1 MAHCAYRSCA
11 AKTSTTASPDSWTSS
26 VKTHSRPRRTA
37 LDSLSGR
44 TEAKRHI
51 GSFDGT
57 VRLRNAETG
66 KLRRTLINDGYPVY
80 SVAFSPDGK
89 TLATGDFDG
98 IVRLYN
104 ELSVPHVA
112 EKRICKAVRRN
123 FTRMERTVYLSGQS
137 TAPVCPGYPV
147 PR

>member
-1 MAHCAYRSCA
+1 M
-11 AKTSTTASPDSWTSS
+11 
-26 VKTHSRPRRTA
+26 
-37 LDSLSGR
+37 
-44 TEAKRHI
+44 
-51 GSFDGT
+51 
-57 VRLRNAETG
+57 RLWNTETG

-80 SVAFSPDGK
+80 SVAFSLDGK

-112 EKRICKAVRRN
+112 EKRICKDVRRN
-123 FTRMERTVYLSGQS
+123 FTRMEQTVYLSGQS

>member
-11 AKTSTTASPDSWTSS
+11 AKTSTTASRDSWTSS

-57 VRLRNAETG
+57 VRLWNTETG

-98 IVRLYN
+98 IVRLHN
-104 ELSVPHVA
+104 ELMRSHPLG
-112 EKRICKAVRRN
+112 
-123 FTRMERTVYLSGQS
+123 T
-137 TAPVCPGYPV
+137 
-147 PR
+147 